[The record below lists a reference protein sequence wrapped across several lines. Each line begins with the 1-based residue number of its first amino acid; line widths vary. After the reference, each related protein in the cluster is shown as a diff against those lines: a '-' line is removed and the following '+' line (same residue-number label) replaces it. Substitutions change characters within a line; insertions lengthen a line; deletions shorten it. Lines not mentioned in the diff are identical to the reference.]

1 MSGSDDARKPVDV
14 DSMMAGM
21 ESALAADEAE
31 GKLAGLTV
39 ERLKKAVS
47 HPKAEDVI
55 SEMMALEPSV
65 VRQGEPA
72 PDFSLRWLQGASDDR
87 DARVTLSDHFGKKP
101 VALIFGSYT

>member
-1 MSGSDDARKPVDV
+1 MSRADDTRKPVDV

-47 HPKAEDVI
+47 HPKAEC
-55 SEMMALEPSV
+55 
-65 VRQGEPA
+65 GY
-72 PDFSLRWLQGASDDR
+72 G
-87 DARVTLSDHFGKKP
+87 
-101 VALIFGSYT
+101 Y